1 MKRGLAAAL
10 LTLACTPVAAAPLAG
25 TPAALAA
32 APAATPDSRLHCF
45 GGERAGSASGV
56 AAFSGRWLE
65 RWPGLGDPKAWSPG
79 PYAEEKP
86 LFTITAANLA
96 SYAARLSEGQKAL
109 FARYPQQFRMP
120 VYTSHR
126 DFGIAPAACAA
137 AQRNAASARL
147 EADGLRLAAT
157 TAGAPPFPQPRD
169 GLQAIWNV
177 LATRHVWNETAT
189 IDIASVYANGA
200 IAWGKQR
207 YMTLSPN
214 GDPSLPAGTAAAD
227 PKVGA
232 WFRVELLQPQRDRGT
247 ISVGVQ
253 PIDYTGGST
262 QVWVYS
268 PGTRRLRQAPD
279 IAFDY
284 PVPPGLRTVDDDH
297 LFNGSPERYAWTL
310 LGKREL
316 YVPYNGFQLDNP
328 ALRYAE
334 MLKPGSL
341 NPDVMRYELHRVWV
355 IEGRL
360 KPGLRHVYGRR
371 VLYVDEDSWLALWAD
386 HYDLRGKLWRT
397 AFVNYRY
404 APDAQAFHRGVS
416 VFHDLDAGAYEAAY
430 LVNEAGAEGW
440 RLNRSDMKPEW
451 FSPNAA
457 ARGGH

>member
-1 MKRGLAAAL
+1 MRRPAAAL
-10 LTLACTPVAAAPLAG
+10 LVLALLPVFAAPVTTA
-25 TPAALAA
+25 TPA
-32 APAATPDSRLHCF
+32 SREAQNSEL
-45 GGERAGSASGV
+45 GGPRLTCLGAERAGTASGV
-56 AAFSGRWLE
+56 AAFGGQWLE
-65 RWPGLGDPKAWSPG
+65 GWPGLKDPKAWDPG
-79 PYAEEKP
+79 PYAQEQP
-86 LFTITAANLA
+86 LFTITAANIA
-96 SYAARLSEGQKAL
+96 QYAARLSEGQKAL
-109 FARYPQQFRMP
+109 FAKYPQQFRMP
-120 VYTSHR
+120 VYASHR
-126 DFGIAPAACAA
+126 DFGVSEPVCAA
-137 AQRNAASARL
+137 AKRNAATARL
-147 EADGLRLAAT
+147 AANGLRLEG
-157 TAGAPPFPQPRD
+157 AGGALPFPIPKD

-207 YMTLSPN
+207 YMTLSPY
-214 GDPSLPAGTAAAD
+214 GDPGLPAGATPAD
-227 PKVGA
+227 AKIGA
-232 WFRVELLQPQRDRGT
+232 WFRDEVLLPQRDKGT
-247 ISVGVQ
+247 ISVGFQ

-262 QVWVYS
+262 QVWVYN

-316 YVPYNGFQLDNP
+316 YVPYNGFQLDSP

-334 MLKPGSL
+334 MLKPGTL
-341 NPDVMRYELHRVWV
+341 NPEVMRYELHRVWV